1 MQLEFFCGG
10 TVATII
16 IADVRRVGVNAKA
29 TEKTNQFNFCGGCSG
44 TKKKENTHSTATEK
58 TNQLYSQATE
68 KAD

>member
-1 MQLEFFCGG
+1 
-10 TVATII
+10 
-16 IADVRRVGVNAKA
+16 VRRVGVNAKA